1 MKTFHI
7 HLVSDSTGETV
18 SVAARACLVQFEDIE
33 PIEHVWSMVR
43 TLAQVKEILE
53 NIKTHPG
60 FILYT
65 LVDDK
70 IRRSFETGCRELKVP
85 CISLL
90 DPIVEAM
97 GNYIGA
103 EIHAEPGRQHVM
115 DAEYFNRIEAMH
127 FVLSHDD
134 GQSIRNLDKAEII
147 LVGVSRTSKTPTCLY
162 LANRGV
168 KAANVP
174 IVPGAPVPP
183 ELKKA
188 KKAFIVGL
196 TSDPK
201 LLVQIRKN
209 RLKSL
214 NQDEQSDYIDAI
226 TVSEEVKEAKRIFAE
241 NSWPA
246 IDVTRKSIEEVAANI
261 LQLYQRH
268 RGGD

>member
-7 HLVSDSTGETV
+7 HLISDSTGETV
-18 SVAARACLVQFEDIE
+18 SVVARACLAQFDEIE
-33 PIEHVWSMVR
+33 PIEHAWSLIR
-43 TLAQVKEILE
+43 TSVQVKEILE
-53 NIKTHPG
+53 SIKAHPG
-60 FILYT
+60 FVLYT

-90 DPIVEAM
+90 DPIVEAL

-103 EIHAEPGRQHVM
+103 EVHPEPGRQHIM

-147 LVGVSRTSKTPTCLY
+147 LVGVSRTFKTPTCLY

-168 KAANVP
+168 RAANIP
-174 IVPGAPVPP
+174 IVPGAPIPP
-183 ELKKA
+183 ELKNSKNA
-188 KKAFIVGL
+188 LIIGL

-214 NQDEQSDYIDAI
+214 NQDEQSDYIDAE

-241 NSWPA
+241 NDWPS

-261 LQLYQRH
+261 LQLYQH
-268 RGGD
+268 RRGED